1 MCFARIAEEVFP
13 FVYYLRN
20 ASRLKVRSELPALL
34 EDEAFRGY
42 DRLPV
47 DELDRR
53 LAEEHERA
61 VVLDDK
67 TLKVT
72 LFLSAGFSILGL
84 GLTVI
89 SSSSSLLAKPASS
102 LVGPTSLTLLF
113 GVSVLYFILA
123 SWMAL
128 GAVRTY
134 RKFGFGTRYA
144 LARQDSTS
152 TALRAEH
159 LARQETLNILRHCRN
174 EAVFQAVRNGLIL
187 LLVGILAIPVVVYFG

>member
-34 EDEAFRGY
+34 QDEAFRGY

-47 DELDRR
+47 DDLDRR

-61 VVLDDK
+61 MVLDDK

-123 SWMAL
+123 SWTAL

-134 RKFGFGTRYA
+134 RKIWIWDAICVGSSRFELNRSASGASRSSG
-144 LARQDSTS
+144 DSQHS
-152 TALRAEH
+152 PPLPE
-159 LARQETLNILRHCRN
+159 
-174 EAVFQAVRNGLIL
+174 
-187 LLVGILAIPVVVYFG
+187 